1 MGRPLVLLSN
11 DDGVRSQGLHVLREA
26 LLELAD
32 VVTVA
37 PEHEQSATSHSLSL
51 HRPLRVT
58 ELSPAVFA
66 VDGTPADCVYVAL
79 FAGNRFLPSPPTIVV
94 SGINRGLNL
103 ATDVHYSGTVAAA
116 REAALRGYQ
125 SIAFSADVH
134 ADIPAAA
141 KLARRVV
148 TSVLESEDRSPL
160 LLNVNFPPGVDWKL
174 RVTRLGSRKYQDGVE
189 IRRDPRGREY
199 LWLGGPPGVVHDR
212 EIDTDTT
219 AFDAGFATITPLSL
233 DPWAPEAHERVVEL
247 AEWVNGESS
256 GGPQA

>member
-11 DDGVRSQGLHVLREA
+11 DDGVRAQGLLTLRDA
-26 LLELAD
+26 LLEIAD

-51 HRPLRVT
+51 HRPLRVSEVNST
-58 ELSPAVFA
+58 VFS

-79 FAGNRFLPSPPTIVV
+79 FAKDRFLQRSPTIVV

-125 SIAFSADVH
+125 SVAFSADPE
-134 ADIPAAA
+134 ADVFEAA
-141 KLARRVV
+141 KLARRIVN
-148 TSVLESEDRSPL
+148 SVLEGEDRSPI
-160 LLNVNFPPGVDWKL
+160 LLNVNFPAGNHWNL
-174 RVTRLGSRKYQDGVE
+174 RATRLGSRKYRDGVE
-189 IRRDPRGREY
+189 IRHDPRGREY
-199 LWLGGPPGVVHDR
+199 LWIGGPPGVEHDR
-212 EIDTDTT
+212 DSDTDTT

-233 DPWAPEAHERVVEL
+233 DPSAPNVVARVEALIHS
-247 AEWVNGESS
+247 VNDESS
-256 GGPQA
+256 F